1 MAPVGGAPLIVPA
14 LAAPALLARALGPAA
29 QYAIG
34 GLATGSL
41 YALVALGIVLLYR
54 ASRILNFAHGDLA
67 TFATF
72 VAFTLLHRHLP
83 FGVAVGVGLATAAAM
98 GAGFY
103 AVAIRPVREGTL
115 LGQVVMTLGL
125 ALVLSGLMQVVWGAD
140 TQVFPFPLSETRVY
154 RLGHLVVSQ
163 ISLGTIATGVVL
175 VAVLYALVQRTRV
188 GLAMRA
194 VAQHPTAAQ
203 ALGIPTRRIYAATW
217 ALASALGGA
226 AGILLAPVVYLDPF
240 MMLDPFLKGFAA
252 AVLGGMDSLPGAVL
266 GGFLLGVAE
275 ALFAGFVSLQF
286 KTTLAFVIIIVVLL
300 VRPQGLLGREY
311 RRRV

>member
-1 MAPVGGAPLIVPA
+1 MSSALLVPPA
-14 LAAPALLARALGPAA
+14 AAPSLAGVLGPAA
-29 QYAIG
+29 QYAAS

-41 YALVALGIVLLYR
+41 YALVALGVVLLYR

-67 TFATF
+67 TFTTF
-72 VAFTLLHRHLP
+72 VAFTLLGRGAP
-83 FGVAVGVGLATAAAM
+83 FGTAVGLSLAAAAAM

-103 AVAIRPVREGTL
+103 LAAIRPVKEGTL
-115 LGQVVMTLGL
+115 LGQIVMTLGL
-125 ALVLSGLMQVVWGAD
+125 ALVLSGTMQVLWGAD
-140 TQVFPFPLSETRVY
+140 TQVFPFPLSETRIY
-154 RLGHLVVSQ
+154 RLGSLVISEV
-163 ISLGTIATGVVL
+163 SLGTIAAGVVL
-175 VAVLYALVQRTRV
+175 MAVLYGLVQRTRM

-194 VAQHPTAAQ
+194 VAQHPAAAQ

-286 KTTLAFVIIIVVLL
+286 KTTLAFVIIILVLL
-300 VRPQGLLGREY
+300 VRPEGILGREY
-311 RRRV
+311 HRRV

>member
-1 MAPVGGAPLIVPA
+1 VSDVPPAPPAAAAATA
-14 LAAPALLARALGPAA
+14 LAGVLGPAA
-29 QYAIG
+29 QYAAG

-54 ASRILNFAHGDLA
+54 TSRILNFAHGDLA

-72 VAFTLLHRHLP
+72 IAFTLLARGAP
-83 FGVAVGVGLATAAAM
+83 FAAAVGLSLATAAAL

-103 AVAIRPVREGTL
+103 LAAIRPVKEGTL
-115 LGQVVMTLGL
+115 LGQIVMTLGL
-125 ALVLSGLMQVVWGAD
+125 ALVLSGTMQVLWGAD

-154 RLGHLVVSQ
+154 RLGGVV
-163 ISLGTIATGVVL
+163 ISEVSVGTIAAGVVL
-175 VAVLYALVQRTRV
+175 MAVLYGLVQRTGV

-194 VAQHPTAAQ
+194 VAQHPAAAR
-203 ALGIPTRRIYAATW
+203 ALGIPARRLYAATW

-266 GGFLLGVAE
+266 GGILLGVAE
-275 ALFAGFVSLQF
+275 ALFAGFVSLKF
-286 KTTLAFVIIIVVLL
+286 KTTLAFVIIILVLL
-300 VRPQGLLGREY
+300 VRPEGLLGREY
-311 RRRV
+311 HRRV